1 MEQISS
7 ILSVLIVYLS
17 IDWLLTGVVYNKG
30 GICCI
35 LMAIWKLSGMSF
47 FKWKETGSLWDLIYP
62 ILGDTCW
69 ITPRGAAV

>member
-35 LMAIWKLSGMSF
+35 LMATWKLFRMSF
-47 FKWKETGSLWDLIYP
+47 LKWKETGSLWDLIYP
-62 ILGDTCW
+62 ILG
-69 ITPRGAAV
+69 